1 MGGIRR
7 IGRERRHFC
16 LVCHENRTPFNEL
29 EAMLTECACFTC
41 HGFGRT
47 LCVIV
52 VRPKSSGFRMS
63 STEWVALEQKV
74 SELMELCAILSR
86 ENRALRAQQQNWTT
100 ERAKLIEK
108 NELAKSRVESMI
120 TRLKALEQ
128 D

>member
-1 MGGIRR
+1 MPGYSAQTYASQKTRR
-7 IGRERRHFC
+7 EQRVNESG
-16 LVCHENRTPFNEL
+16 LV
-29 EAMLTECACFTC
+29 
-41 HGFGRT
+41 
-47 LCVIV
+47 
-52 VRPKSSGFRMS
+52 MS
-63 STEWVALEQKV
+63 TSEWTALERKV
-74 SELMELCAILSR
+74 NDLIELCAVLAR

>member
-1 MGGIRR
+1 MAGDDWKTLETKID
-7 IGRERRHFC
+7 
-16 LVCHENRTPFNEL
+16 EL
-29 EAMLTECACFTC
+29 IDLCSVLT
-41 HGFGRT
+41 
-47 LCVIV
+47 
-52 VRPKSSGFRMS
+52 
-63 STEWVALEQKV
+63 
-74 SELMELCAILSR
+74 R

>member
-1 MGGIRR
+1 M
-7 IGRERRHFC
+7 
-16 LVCHENRTPFNEL
+16 
-29 EAMLTECACFTC
+29 
-41 HGFGRT
+41 
-47 LCVIV
+47 
-52 VRPKSSGFRMS
+52 SSGDS
-63 STEWVALEQKV
+63 PSPEWSALEKKIG
-74 SELMELCAILSR
+74 ELVELCAILSR